1 MRKMGIDTSSSIIFG
16 MLLSYEEFLKIL
28 KSFMRNEEEEDEDYQ
43 NFYYE
48 KIEYEKRFQ
57 EKYPGLIL
65 GMAAPF
71 FDPDFDRRTFYLS
84 FIEAEEIDI
93 QKCLSLINSHKS
105 SLFKTCV
112 DDYGLEYENP
122 KFISIV
128 NVT

>member
-1 MRKMGIDTSSSIIFG
+1 MGIDTSSSIIFG
-16 MLLSYEEFLKIL
+16 MLLSYEEFVKIL
-28 KSFMRNEEEEDEDYQ
+28 KSFMRTEEEEDEDFQ

-48 KIEYEKRFQ
+48 QIENEGRFS

-71 FDPDFDRRTFYLS
+71 FDPKFDRRTFFIS
-84 FIEAEEIDI
+84 FIDTEEVEIE
-93 QKCLSLINSHKS
+93 KCLSLIQNHKT

-112 DDYGLEYENP
+112 DDYGLEYEDP

-128 NVT
+128 NVS

>member
-1 MRKMGIDTSSSIIFG
+1 MGIDTSSSIIFG
-16 MLLSYEEFLKIL
+16 MLLSYSEFLKIL
-28 KSFMRNEEEEDEDYQ
+28 KSFMRNEDEQDEDFQ

-48 KIEYEKRFQ
+48 KIESEGRFE

-65 GMAAPF
+65 GMASPF
-71 FDPDFDRRTFYLS
+71 FDSHFERRTFFIS

-93 QKCLSLINSHKS
+93 PKCLSLIYSHKQ

-112 DDYGLEYENP
+112 DDYGLEYEDP

-128 NVT
+128 NVS

>member
-1 MRKMGIDTSSSIIFG
+1 MGIDNSSSIIFG

-28 KSFMRNEEEEDEDYQ
+28 KSFMRDEDEENEDFQ

-48 KIEYEKRFQ
+48 KIENEGRFS
-57 EKYPGLIL
+57 EKYPGLSL

-71 FDPDFDRRTFYLS
+71 FDSDFNRRTFYLT

-93 QKCLSLINSHKS
+93 TRCFSLIASHKS

-112 DDYGLEYENP
+112 DDYGLEYEDP

>member
-1 MRKMGIDTSSSIIFG
+1 MGIDNSSSIIFG
-16 MLLSYEEFLKIL
+16 MLLSYEEFVKIL
-28 KSFMRNEEEEDEDYQ
+28 KSFMRTEEEEEQDYQ

-48 KIEYEKRFQ
+48 CIENGDRFS
-57 EKYPGLIL
+57 EKYPGLML

-71 FDPDFDRRTFYLS
+71 FDSDFERRTFYLCLYEGEELE
-84 FIEAEEIDI
+84 IER
-93 QKCLSLINSHKS
+93 CLSLIQNHKS

-112 DDYGLEYENP
+112 DDYGLEYEDP